1 LTLVVVEFTKVPVII
16 VVFFHLR
23 GDSAPCAPFCFVE
36 GAEAA
41 KVP

>member
-1 LTLVVVEFTKVPVII
+1 LTLAVVEFIKVSAITVL
-16 VVFFHLR
+16 FFHLR

-36 GAEAA
+36 GVEAA